1 MKIKQ
6 KTKNWIVLITA
17 LLLFFSFYLFLALRL
32 GKNVKGNVS
41 QGTISMAS
49 SFLERET
56 RSIDEKFSSAIDY
69 FSSNSLEDF
78 PIFDFVEIEEKKSE
92 KGLSIDDG
100 YLKYSNGERALM
112 MELAP
117 IFQFDN
123 PLISSIT
130 VSLPGKG
137 EWGIGKREV
146 DDTRIEFNLE
156 KTGLKVDYTISQQF
170 LEANQERGITLVVS
184 NMIYVAVLFIIF
196 IVFMAIYT
204 FSREPFAANKNKK
217 MVDRILSA
225 VTDDFVFLVE
235 VDVKTRIEKIFFVS
249 KGPHPQWSD
258 KKTHKYDE
266 SIKEYADVVVAPED
280 RKRFLEVTE
289 FNALMEYFK
298 NNDNECII
306 EYDVI
311 VNGGRRRYQGKFTL
325 SLQDPE
331 GAKIYVGVR
340 DITLI
345 EEERT
350 EYNRKLM
357 SALAQAEEANKGKSY
372 FLFNM
377 SHDIRTPLNAIIGYS
392 ELAKNH
398 LDEKEVLDDYIYKI
412 QTCGRQLL
420 GLIGDVLD
428 MAKIESGNLEIS
440 EKPCLCQDLMSDI
453 MISVNESAKKKGLEF
468 EASGNACHS
477 TILCDKVK
485 VQKILLNILSN
496 AVKYTPQGGK
506 ISLSVQ
512 EKIREDEGLSD
523 FTFVVKDNGIGI
535 SKEFL
540 PYIFNSFSRERN
552 ATISGV
558 SGTGLGMTIT
568 KRLVDAMGG
577 KIEVESQQN
586 MGTTVT
592 VSITFS
598 RLVGLEEKREEIIPD
613 AFLKDI
619 RVLLVEDNEING
631 EIASE
636 MLRELKVNVDLVTN
650 GKECIDALLEKDAGY
665 YDLVLMDIQMP
676 VMDGYEATRIIRR
689 FSDKD
694 KRLIPVIAMTA
705 NAFEEDKQKAFQS
718 GMNGHLAKPVEMRHL
733 IQALKSAIGKK

>member
-17 LLLFFSFYLFLALRL
+17 LLLFFSFYIFLALRL

-56 RSIDEKFSSAIDY
+56 RSIDEKVSSVIDY

-170 LEANQERGITLVVS
+170 LAANQERGITLVVS
-184 NMIYVAVLFIIF
+184 NMIYVAILFIIF

-325 SLQDPE
+325 STQDPE

-340 DITLI
+340 DTTLI

-496 AVKYTPQGGK
+496 AVKYTPKGGK

-540 PYIFNSFSRERN
+540 PYIFNSLSRERN

>member
-56 RSIDEKFSSAIDY
+56 RSIDEKVSSVIDY

-92 KGLSIDDG
+92 KGLSIDGG

-130 VSLPGKG
+130 VSLPGEG

-156 KTGLKVDYTISQQF
+156 KTGLKVAYTISQQF
-170 LEANQERGITLVVS
+170 LAANQERGITLVVS
-184 NMIYVAVLFIIF
+184 NMIYVAILFIIF

-325 SLQDPE
+325 STQDPE

-340 DITLI
+340 DTTLI

-496 AVKYTPQGGK
+496 AVKYTPKGGK

-613 AFLKDI
+613 AFLKGI

>member
-41 QGTISMAS
+41 QGTISMTS

-56 RSIDEKFSSAIDY
+56 RSIDEKVSSAIDY

-92 KGLSIDDG
+92 KGLSIDGG

-130 VSLPGKG
+130 VSLPGRG

-156 KTGLKVDYTISQQF
+156 KTGLKVAYTISQQF

-298 NNDNECII
+298 NNDNEFII

-496 AVKYTPQGGK
+496 AVKYTPKGGK

>member
-117 IFQFDN
+117 FFQFDN

-156 KTGLKVDYTISQQF
+156 KTGLKVAYTISQQF

-298 NNDNECII
+298 NNDNEFII

-496 AVKYTPQGGK
+496 AVKYTPKGGK

>member
-92 KGLSIDDG
+92 KGLSIDGG

-130 VSLPGKG
+130 VSLPGRG

-156 KTGLKVDYTISQQF
+156 KTGLKVAYTISQQF
-170 LEANQERGITLVVS
+170 LAANQGRGITLVVS

-298 NNDNECII
+298 NNDNEFII

-496 AVKYTPQGGK
+496 AVKYTPKGGK

>member
-92 KGLSIDDG
+92 KGLSIDGG

-325 SLQDPE
+325 SPQDPE

>member
-92 KGLSIDDG
+92 KGLSIDGG

-311 VNGGRRRYQGKFTL
+311 INGGRRRYQGKFTL

-496 AVKYTPQGGK
+496 AVKYTPKGGK

-598 RLVGLEEKREEIIPD
+598 RIVGLEEKREEIIPD

>member
-56 RSIDEKFSSAIDY
+56 RSIDEKVSSVIDY
-69 FSSNSLEDF
+69 FSSNSLEDS

-92 KGLSIDDG
+92 KGLSIDGG

-156 KTGLKVDYTISQQF
+156 KTGLKVAYTISQQF

-298 NNDNECII
+298 NNDNEFII

-496 AVKYTPQGGK
+496 AVKYTPKGGK

>member
-41 QGTISMAS
+41 QGTISMTS

-56 RSIDEKFSSAIDY
+56 RSIDEKVSSVIDY

-130 VSLPGKG
+130 VSLPEKG

-156 KTGLKVDYTISQQF
+156 KTGLKVAYTISQQF

-298 NNDNECII
+298 NNDNEFII

-496 AVKYTPQGGK
+496 AVKYTPKGGK

-598 RLVGLEEKREEIIPD
+598 RIVGLEEKREEIIPD

>member
-56 RSIDEKFSSAIDY
+56 RSIDEKVSSAIDY

-298 NNDNECII
+298 NNDNEFII

-325 SLQDPE
+325 SPQDPE

-496 AVKYTPQGGK
+496 AVKYTPKGGK

>member
-56 RSIDEKFSSAIDY
+56 RSIDEKVSSVIDY

-92 KGLSIDDG
+92 KGLSIDGG

-156 KTGLKVDYTISQQF
+156 KTGLKVAYTISQQF
-170 LEANQERGITLVVS
+170 LAANQERGITLVVS
-184 NMIYVAVLFIIF
+184 NMIYVAILFIIF

-217 MVDRILSA
+217 MVYRILSA

-298 NNDNECII
+298 NNDNEFII

-325 SLQDPE
+325 SLQDSE

-340 DITLI
+340 DTTLI

-496 AVKYTPQGGK
+496 AVKYTPKGGK

-613 AFLKDI
+613 AFLKGI

>member
-56 RSIDEKFSSAIDY
+56 SSIDEKFSSAIDY

-92 KGLSIDDG
+92 KGLSIDGG

-156 KTGLKVDYTISQQF
+156 KTGLKVAYTISQQF

-298 NNDNECII
+298 NNDNEFII

-340 DITLI
+340 DTTLI

-598 RLVGLEEKREEIIPD
+598 RIVGLEEKREEIIPD

>member
-92 KGLSIDDG
+92 KGLSIDGG

-156 KTGLKVDYTISQQF
+156 KTGLKVAYTISQQF
-170 LEANQERGITLVVS
+170 LEANQGRGITLVVS

-325 SLQDPE
+325 SPQDSE

-340 DITLI
+340 DTTLI

>member
-41 QGTISMAS
+41 QGTISMTS
-49 SFLERET
+49 SFLEREI

-92 KGLSIDDG
+92 KGLSIDGG

-130 VSLPGKG
+130 VSLSGKG

-156 KTGLKVDYTISQQF
+156 KTGLKVAYTISQQF

-298 NNDNECII
+298 NNDNEFII

>member
-56 RSIDEKFSSAIDY
+56 RSIDEKVSSVIDC

-92 KGLSIDDG
+92 KGLSIDGG

-156 KTGLKVDYTISQQF
+156 KTGLKVAYTISQQF